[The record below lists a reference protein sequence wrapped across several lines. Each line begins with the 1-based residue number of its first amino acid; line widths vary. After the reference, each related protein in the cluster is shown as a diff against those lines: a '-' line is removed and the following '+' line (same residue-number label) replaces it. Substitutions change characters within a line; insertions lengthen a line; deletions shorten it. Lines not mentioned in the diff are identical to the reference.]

1 MSHSGFQNSFIA
13 VTRNPRKSREAP
25 SRTAILAREH
35 RDIYAVVDGDGC
47 IVTVGHRFR
56 RVLRDRSLANVRP
69 RGWRRSASRQ
79 AAPYCYTTKDSF
91 SVL

>member
-1 MSHSGFQNSFIA
+1 MSHLRFQNSFIA
-13 VTRNPRKSREAP
+13 VARSPGKSREAP

-35 RDIYAVVDGDGC
+35 RDIYAVVDSDGC

-69 RGWRRSASRQ
+69 RGWRRSASRR
-79 AAPYCYTTKDSF
+79 AAPNCYTNTYSF
-91 SVL
+91 CVP